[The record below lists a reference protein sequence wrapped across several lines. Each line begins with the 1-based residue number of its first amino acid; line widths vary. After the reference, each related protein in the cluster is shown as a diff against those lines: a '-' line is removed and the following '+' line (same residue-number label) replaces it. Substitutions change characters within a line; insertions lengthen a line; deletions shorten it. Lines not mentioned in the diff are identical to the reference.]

1 MTPEWQ
7 ISSHRLLPLAAGH
20 ELPVTNRC
28 PVALEQDCWRSSVEH
43 DSIAAGC
50 MRVTEVDSLVE
61 VGAGT
66 GTGKAVEHQG
76 LAGAYTVHRVENNY
90 VATEREEAQ
99 P

>member
-1 MTPEWQ
+1 
-7 ISSHRLLPLAAGH
+7 
-20 ELPVTNRC
+20 
-28 PVALEQDCWRSSVEH
+28 
-43 DSIAAGC
+43 